1 MSTRIN
7 VMNLK
12 LIKVN
17 KKYHLVKV
25 EFDQAQ
31 QPKFEEK
38 KGKNYVEFGAKNNYS
53 NYLIEL
59 FGESPKHGAIV
70 KGKVNYIYGKGFED
84 IQKNANTQG
93 ETWNQILKRSVL
105 DDELHGGYYLQVI
118 YNTLGNIADI
128 YHIEFQKVRA
138 SKDLSKFYIKDD
150 WTLSDF
156 KEQAREYNAFDP
168 SNPTGAQILFVKQ
181 YNPKSDVY
189 PLPSY
194 FQGLNYIESDIQV
207 SRHILGNAKHN
218 FVATKL
224 INFNNGLPQEEEQA
238 EVERDLKNKFSNSE
252 GDRVVIAFNPSKENA
267 IDIVDLGETS
277 LTKEDFTNVNNLIQQ
292 EIFASHQVTSP
303 SLFGI
308 KTEGQLG
315 GRSEI
320 RDAYQ
325 IFANTYVNE
334 RQQAHEEIFSKLMNL
349 AGIPGEHTITPV
361 EPLGFEFGENIMSLN
376 MTKDEIREKMGLEK
390 LDPSIKTQAQ
400 ITSDN
405 INALSPLV
413 ANKVLESM
421 TPDEIRSL
429 AGLIPKDATMDASGN
444 VITSQP
450 VAAANDSIKNLSGR
464 QYQNVMRI
472 VRQFGNGKI
481 NKQQAALMLKSG
493 FGFSDA
499 DVDTFLGID
508 DDPATEEAF
517 ADMQDDLL
525 LNMFGACGDD
535 VNAFDVVST
544 HEAKNFEQFADVE
557 IDTLKANILDLISKD
572 KRITPEVMAT
582 VLKRDL
588 AVINTT
594 LEALKLEGYLT
605 VEGTV
610 MNILSPKYKPQER
623 ALVEPLRDIL
633 GGNKSTTTEVLLRYT
648 YAGPKDDK
656 NRPFCARLL
665 QLAETK
671 LWSRVDI
678 ENISERLGYSVWDRR
693 GGWFT
698 QPNGTHRPY
707 CRHRWQVKIVTR
719 KK

>member
-1 MSTRIN
+1 
-7 VMNLK
+7 MNLK

-17 KKYHLVKV
+17 KNYHLVKV

-38 KGKNYVEFGAKNNYS
+38 KGKNYVEFGARNNYS

-93 ETWNQILKRSVL
+93 ETWNQILKRSIL

-150 WTLSDF
+150 WNLSDF
-156 KEQAREYNAFDP
+156 KEKAREYNAFDP
-168 SNPTGAQILFVKQ
+168 SNPVGAQILFVKQ

-267 IDIVDLGETS
+267 IDIVNLGETS
-277 LTKEDFTNVNNLIQQ
+277 LTKEDFTNINNLIQQ
-292 EIFASHQVTSP
+292 EIFSSHQITSP
-303 SLFGI
+303 MLFGI
-308 KTEGQLG
+308 KVEGQLG

-325 IFANTYVNE
+325 IFSNTYVNE
-334 RQQAHEEIFSKLMNL
+334 RQQAHEETFTKLMNL

-361 EPLGFEFGENIMSLN
+361 EPLGFEFSEQVMSAN
-376 MTKDEIREKMGLEK
+376 MTRDEIREKLGLAPE
-390 LDPSIKTQAQ
+390 
-400 ITSDN
+400 
-405 INALSPLV
+405 NAPT
-413 ANKVLESM
+413 
-421 TPDEIRSL
+421 TPGG
-429 AGLIPKDATMDASGN
+429 A
-444 VITSQP
+444 SQP

-499 DVDTFLGID
+499 DVDTFLGVD

-544 HEAKNFEQFADVE
+544 HDAKNFEQFADAE

-588 AVINTT
+588 DVINTT
-594 LEALKLEGYLT
+594 IESLKLEGYLT
-605 VEGTV
+605 ISGKALG
-610 MNILSPKYKPQER
+610 ILNPKYKPQER
-623 ALVEPLRDIL
+623 ALVEPLKDIL

-648 YAGPKDDK
+648 YSGPKDDK
-656 NRPFCARLL
+656 NRPFCARML

>member
-1 MSTRIN
+1 
-7 VMNLK
+7 MNLK

-38 KGKNYVEFGAKNNYS
+38 KGKNYVEFGARNNYS

-150 WTLSDF
+150 WTLSEF
-156 KEQAREYNAFDP
+156 KEQAREYDAFDP
-168 SNPTGAQILFVKQ
+168 SNPKGAQILFVKQ

-267 IDIVDLGETS
+267 IDIVDLGQTS
-277 LTKEDFTNVNNLIQQ
+277 LTKEDFTNINNLIQQ
-292 EIFASHQVTSP
+292 EIFSSHQITSP
-303 SLFGI
+303 MLFGI
-308 KTEGQLG
+308 KVEGQLG

-361 EPLGFEFGENIMSLN
+361 EPLGFEFSENVMSAN
-376 MTKDEIREKMGLEK
+376 MTRDEIREKLGLAPE
-390 LDPSIKTQAQ
+390 
-400 ITSDN
+400 
-405 INALSPLV
+405 NAPT
-413 ANKVLESM
+413 
-421 TPDEIRSL
+421 TPGG
-429 AGLIPKDATMDASGN
+429 A
-444 VITSQP
+444 SQP

-499 DVDTFLGID
+499 DVDTFLGVD

-588 AVINTT
+588 DVINTT

-623 ALVEPLRDIL
+623 ALVEPLKDIL

-698 QPNGTHRPY
+698 QPNGVHRPY